1 MILFANYIRRKWE
14 ILHWLLALEFS
25 FSLVNPTKNVPNKS
39 QGGARYPRQGSYRN
53 NSGRNTHK
61 GDWLTFKHADYLPRK
76 CDDHHISERCH
87 FISGQNLLLI
97 SGYIIDEYVVSEL

>member
-1 MILFANYIRRKWE
+1 M
-14 ILHWLLALEFS
+14 HWLLALEFS

-61 GDWLTFKHADYLPRK
+61 GDWLTFKHADYLPRENVMTT
-76 CDDHHISERCH
+76 IYLNAVTSYQVR
-87 FISGQNLLLI
+87 NLLLI